1 LIFFPI
7 LIIFIPEIAKPELLA
22 FSYIV
27 LLPSIVYLFMRQNF
41 FAKPYSYHQVQIN
54 NLEEFK
60 RQKKIAIFLSLLIAV
75 LPSIYLT
82 YRLASSTSVFS
93 FEQFLN
99 SYLIVLFLSLSII
112 FFSFFSVFNNLKKNE
127 DILKIENELPVALFQ
142 LSIASSISKP
152 IEKNI
157 EDLIPRIRTLKISEV
172 FKRILFNLTTFGMTL
187 ESAIF
192 DKNVGIVYSYPS
204 KVISAVFKLLAD
216 VSKKGMIFLSMALR
230 TVSEFLKDAN
240 EVNKATEEMLSEAT
254 SDMQIQAWVFAPLS
268 AGIVVGLMAIIIY
281 IFSFF
286 GENLQEIQKFL
297 GGGSIGEITTSSFS
311 FLFNIGK
318 QMPFHYF
325 QIVVGIYMIEMVVMI
340 SYFLGELNY
349 GDDEI
354 NKIFGLGKI
363 MGIAILI
370 YSFTVLSIY
379 FGITSFIQIPE
390 VLT

>member
-1 LIFFPI
+1 M
-7 LIIFIPEIAKPELLA
+7 EK
-22 FSYIV
+22 FS
-27 LLPSIVYLFMRQNF
+27 
-41 FAKPYSYHQVQIN
+41 
-54 NLEEFK
+54 LEELRFAARFPFTK
-60 RQKKIAIFLSLLIAV
+60 TAKKIL
-75 LPSIYLT
+75 
-82 YRLASSTSVFS
+82 SSTSFQVTYDKM
-93 FEQFLN
+93 QFAKKR
-99 SYLIVLFLSLSII
+99 VL
-112 FFSFFSVFNNLKKNE
+112 
-127 DILKIENELPVALFQ
+127 
-142 LSIASSISKP
+142 
-152 IEKNI
+152 
-157 EDLIPRIRTLKISEV
+157 EDLFS
-172 FKRILFNLTTFGMTL
+172 
-187 ESAIF
+187 S
-192 DKNVGIVYSYPS
+192 NVSVLITGDQELYEKY
-204 KVISAVFKLLAD
+204 L
-216 VSKKGMIFLSMALR
+216 
-230 TVSEFLKDAN
+230 VSEFLKDAN